1 MADDHEDGPVRVHL
15 LGRAEEAHAVVG
27 DEVRQV
33 ILRRGGQEDTR
44 GAARAPAV
52 RQPRCRASWAQRR
65 AEPAVPALADTTAC
79 GADGPRGSKRN
90 ARVSNDATR
99 GRESGERVR
108 EAGRKSRPVIHSR

>member
-33 ILRRGGQEDTR
+33 ILGRGGEDTR

-65 AEPAVPALADTTAC
+65 AEPAVPALTDTTAC
-79 GADGPRGSKRN
+79 GADGPRGSKQN
-90 ARVSNDATR
+90 ARVLNDATR
-99 GRESGERVR
+99 GRESGEGVR

>member
-33 ILRRGGQEDTR
+33 ILGGGAQEDTR

-65 AEPAVPALADTTAC
+65 AEPAVPALADTT
-79 GADGPRGSKRN
+79 P
-90 ARVSNDATR
+90 
-99 GRESGERVR
+99 
-108 EAGRKSRPVIHSR
+108 AGRTGHEAASETHGCRTTLRAAEKAEKG